1 MASQPIDS
9 GDEEQFGLAPYDAP
23 ESQDVMGNPNFDDS
37 ELWGEDIA
45 AFIASAPG
53 GYGPGWVGKRPLGQG
68 GFGRAG
74 LWELLDDEGNVLQV
88 LIFVPIET
96 FET

>member
-1 MASQPIDS
+1 
-9 GDEEQFGLAPYDAP
+9 
-23 ESQDVMGNPNFDDS
+23 MGNPNVEDS
-37 ELWGEDIA
+37 ELWGEEAA

-74 LWELLDDEGNVLQV
+74 LWELLDDEGNVQQV
-88 LIFVPIET
+88 WRLLLSRDRARPGSQIE
-96 FET
+96 